1 MQHIVIAVL
10 TYRRPDTLAQLLRA
24 VALLDPVQGAKATL
38 LVIDNDA
45 EQSARELVNSAGLTT
60 IDVKYVVELSR
71 GIPIARNRALNEAGV
86 LGADFLCF
94 IDDDEYPARD
104 WLTKLMHTQH
114 STGAHLV
121 GGPVRVAPA
130 GNSVGW
136 WKSCVNSSLACRALR
151 KEAKTAKAAL
161 ARKKYTIVTNNW
173 LADLRWL
180 ANRNI
185 RFDER
190 HRYSGGSDTAFFR
203 TCLRNGCIVA
213 WSSEAI
219 VYETILPERL
229 SLAYQYRR
237 GMAQSTNHF
246 HMKTEGRKSGSM
258 FMTVGVALM
267 RAALG
272 VVLLVLPVYGRAS
285 PVSAVRSIGWGM
297 GRLNAL
303 RGGRSNLYG

>member
-1 MQHIVIAVL
+1 MLRIAIAVL
-10 TYRRPDTLAQLLRA
+10 TYQRPDTLAQLLQAIA
-24 VALLDPVQGAKATL
+24 VLNPVPDAKTTL

-45 EQSARELVNSAGLTT
+45 EQSARELVSSIELSS
-60 IDVKYVVELSR
+60 IDVKYVVELSK
-71 GIPIARNRALNEAGV
+71 GIPIARNRALTEAEG
-86 LGADFLCF
+86 LGADLLCF
-94 IDDDEYPARD
+94 IDDDEYPAKD
-104 WLTKLMHTQH
+104 WLAKIVQTQR

-130 GNSVGW
+130 GSSLGW
-136 WKSCVNSSLACRALR
+136 WKSCINTSLACRARR
-151 KEAKTAKAAL
+151 KEAKVARAAL
-161 ARKKYTIVTNNW
+161 AGRKYTIVTNNW

-180 ANRNI
+180 AVRNI

-190 HRYSGGSDTAFFR
+190 HLYSGGSDTAFFR
-203 TCLRNGCIVA
+203 TCLRNGSKVA
-213 WSSEAI
+213 WSSAAI

-229 SLAYQYRR
+229 SLIYQYRR

-246 HMKTEGRKSGSM
+246 HMKTEERKTGSVVV
-258 FMTVGVALM
+258 TVGIAIT

-285 PVSAVRSIGWGM
+285 PVSAMRSIGWGM

>member
-1 MQHIVIAVL
+1 MHVVIAVL
-10 TYRRPDTLAQLLRA
+10 TYRRPDTLARLLRA
-24 VALLDPVQGAKATL
+24 VGVLDPVADARRTL

-45 EQSARELVNSAGLTT
+45 GQSARKLVSSAALGS
-60 IDVKYVVELSR
+60 INVKYVVELSR
-71 GIPIARNRALNEAGV
+71 GIPFARNRALTEAESM
-86 LGADFLCF
+86 GADFLCF

-104 WLTKLMHTQH
+104 WLTQLMHTQR
-114 STGAHLV
+114 STGAQLV

-130 GNSVGW
+130 DDSVGW
-136 WKSCVNSSLACRALR
+136 WKSFVNTSLASRALR
-151 KEAKTAKAAL
+151 KEAKTAKAVL
-161 ARKKYTIVTNNW
+161 AGNKYTIVTNNW

-180 ANRNI
+180 ADRNM

-203 TCLRNGCIVA
+203 ACLGNGCTIA
-213 WSSEAI
+213 WSSGAI

-229 SLAYQYRR
+229 SLAYQYKR

-246 HMKTEGRKSGSM
+246 HMKTEEGSRPGNVCV
-258 FMTVGVALM
+258 TVGVALA

-272 VVLLVLPVYGRAS
+272 VVLLVFPVYGRAS
-285 PVSAVRSIGWGM
+285 PVTAIRSIGWGM